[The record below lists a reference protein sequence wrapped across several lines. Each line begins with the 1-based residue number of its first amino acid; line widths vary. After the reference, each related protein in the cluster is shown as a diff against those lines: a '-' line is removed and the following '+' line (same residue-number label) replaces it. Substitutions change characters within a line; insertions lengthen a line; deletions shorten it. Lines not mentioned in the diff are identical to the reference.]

1 MFVCSWKNVES
12 NEFTSNRL
20 ERISEIFGIGIQKY
34 SRWMSNIKEKV
45 GFLFIIN
52 VEEQLIKYIFEMQ
65 AVFYTLTKFAF
76 WTIWSWLLEL
86 F

>member
-1 MFVCSWKNVES
+1 
-12 NEFTSNRL
+12 
-20 ERISEIFGIGIQKY
+20 
-34 SRWMSNIKEKV
+34 MSNIKEKV

-76 WTIWSWLLEL
+76 WTI
-86 F
+86 